1 MTSDVARAIDEL
13 YGVPPKEF
21 SSARNAKAA
30 ALKAAG
36 RTADAEAVRRLAKP
50 SPFLWA
56 TNQLARLDPDRVAR
70 FVDLV
75 HRVRQ
80 SQLRDPRTA
89 AEGMQTIRA
98 ELQGLTNRAAEVLTK
113 AGYRVAAPAAAR
125 ISDTVLGAAVDAE
138 LVDDLRRGR
147 LGAELPAPGFEVL
160 AGVAPGRALRLVRG
174 GKTAERQETAERPLA
189 RAETVRAQAQAEHV
203 RAQADRAREQAERAR
218 RAQEAAARRR
228 EAELR
233 AVEAARAGDEVR
245 ELERQ
250 LAEARRKL
258 RAAEREAAA
267 AAARAR
273 RDADA

>member
-1 MTSDVARAIDEL
+1 VTSDIARAIDEL

-36 RTADAEAVRRLAKP
+36 RTEDAEVIRRLAKP
-50 SPFLWA
+50 SPVLWA

-89 AEGMQTIRA
+89 AEGMRTIRA
-98 ELQGLTNRAAEVLTK
+98 ELSALTTRAGELLTK
-113 AGYRVAAPAAAR
+113 AGYRVQPSTTAR
-125 ISDTVLGAAVDAE
+125 ISNTVLGAAVDAQ

-147 LGAELPAPGFEVL
+147 LAAELVAPGFEVL
-160 AGVAPGRALRLVRG
+160 ARVAAGRPLQLVRG
-174 GKTAERQETAERPLA
+174 GKGAERPPGPAEAA
-189 RAETVRAQAQAEHV
+189 RAQEQAEH
-203 RAQADRAREQAERAR
+203 AR
-218 RAQEAAARRR
+218 RAQEAEARRR
-228 EAELR
+228 DAERR
-233 AVEAARAGDEVR
+233 AAEAARAADEVR
-245 ELERQ
+245 LFERQ
-250 LAEARRKL
+250 LADARRKL
-258 RAAEREAAA
+258 RTAQREAAA

-273 RDADA
+273 GVFDS

>member
-1 MTSDVARAIDEL
+1 MTFDLTRAIDEL

-21 SSARNAKAA
+21 ASARSAKAA

-50 SPFLWA
+50 SPLLWA

-70 FVDLV
+70 FVDVV

-98 ELQGLTNRAAEVLTK
+98 ELQALTSRAGEALAK
-113 AGYRVAAPAAAR
+113 AGYRVAASATAR
-125 ISDTVLGAAVDAE
+125 ISNTVLGAAVDAE
-138 LVDDLRRGR
+138 LIDDLRRGR
-147 LGAELPAPGFEVL
+147 LAAELPAPGFEAL
-160 AGVAPGRALRLVRG
+160 AGGAPGRTLQLVRG
-174 GKTAERQETAERPLA
+174 GKTAARAETAERPHA
-189 RAETVRAQAQAEHV
+189 RAEAARTPEH
-203 RAQADRAREQAERAR
+203 AERAR
-218 RAQEAAARRR
+218 RAEEAAARRR

-233 AVEAARAGDEVR
+233 AAEAARVGDEVR

-250 LAEARRKL
+250 LAEARRTL
-258 RAAEREAAA
+258 RAAQREAAA

-273 RDADA
+273 RDTDA